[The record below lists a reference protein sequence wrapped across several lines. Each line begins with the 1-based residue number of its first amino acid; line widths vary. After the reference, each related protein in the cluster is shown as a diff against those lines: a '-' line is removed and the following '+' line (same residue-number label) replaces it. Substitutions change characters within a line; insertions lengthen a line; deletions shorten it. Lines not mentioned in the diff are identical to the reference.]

1 MLKRLDPEV
10 VESLLPLV
18 AKADRQDI
26 RTLLSYPEHSAGSVM
41 TTEYATLTTD
51 LTVSDAISRLRLQ
64 ATSAETI
71 YYVYVVD
78 HRTAPGRL
86 RLAARLDSGPARGP
100 DRFDHAARGDFGPG
114 RRRPGRRR
122 PDDGPL

>member
-1 MLKRLDPEV
+1 MICSRRLDPEV

-51 LTVSDAISRLRLQ
+51 LTVSEAISRLRLQ

-78 HRTAPGRL
+78 AERHLVGMVSL
-86 RLAARLDSGPARGP
+86 HDLILARPDGP
-100 DRFDHAARGDFGPG
+100 D
-114 RRRPGRRR
+114 
-122 PDDGPL
+122 

>member
-1 MLKRLDPEV
+1 
-10 VESLLPLV
+10 
-18 AKADRQDI
+18 
-26 RTLLSYPEHSAGSVM
+26 M

-78 HRTAPGRL
+78 AERHLVGFVSLHDLILARPDGPHRL
-86 RLAARLDSGPARGP
+86 
-100 DRFDHAARGDFGPG
+100 DHAARGDFGPG
-114 RRRPGRRR
+114 RRRPGGRR